1 MTRLRQ
7 LIHEM
12 HRRSLWQVLLIY
24 MGGSWITL
32 QLVDDETLVQ
42 VVLEAPK
49 LYANGAEGERRV
61 TPFPTPPEPETE
73 RLKAGNT

>member
-7 LIHEM
+7 LIHEI

-32 QLVDDETLVQ
+32 QLLDTRAGALNLPDW
-42 VVLEAPK
+42 APP
-49 LYANGAEGERRV
+49 LA
-61 TPFPTPPEPETE
+61 P
-73 RLKAGNT
+73 